1 MLVVYF
7 SSITENTKRFVD
19 KVGLPSARIPL
30 RRGDAP
36 LEVDEP
42 YVLVCPT
49 YGGGASISN
58 AYSRPVP
65 KQVIHFLNNPHNRGL
80 IRGVIATGNSN
91 FGPDYCVAGDVI
103 SEKCGV
109 PYLYRVELMG
119 SAEDVARV
127 RTSLLDGAHTLGL
140 NPLSAKAREALAP
153 LPADN
158 SDRLAALRAK
168 YQGKYRTA

>member
-7 SSITENTKRFVD
+7 SSTTENTKRFVE

-30 RRGDAP
+30 RRGEDP
-36 LEVDEP
+36 LEVGEP
-42 YVLVCPT
+42 FVLVCPT

-65 KQVIHFLNNPHNRGL
+65 PQVIRFLNNPHNRAL
-80 IRGVIATGNSN
+80 LRGVIATGNSN
-91 FGPDYCVAGDVI
+91 FGPDYCVAGDI
-103 SEKCGV
+103 IAEKCGV
-109 PYLYRVELMG
+109 PYLYRIELMG
-119 SAEDVARV
+119 TAEDVARV
-127 RTSLLDGAHTLGL
+127 RSALIDDAPALGL
-140 NPLSAKAREALAP
+140 TPLDDAQRAALAP